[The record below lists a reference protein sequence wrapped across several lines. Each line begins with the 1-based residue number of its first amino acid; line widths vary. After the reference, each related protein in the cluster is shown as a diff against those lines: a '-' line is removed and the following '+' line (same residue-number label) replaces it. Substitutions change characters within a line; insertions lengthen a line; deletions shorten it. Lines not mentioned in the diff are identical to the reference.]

1 MRVVCIGYFMSHA
14 LPLRIVFAGTPEFAA
29 QHLDALVSSHHELV
43 GVYTQPDRPAGRGKK
58 LQASPVKQRALAAGL
73 QVYQP
78 QHLKDAQAQQQL
90 AELNADIMVVV
101 AYGLLLPQTVLDM
114 PRLGCIN
121 VHASILPRWR
131 GAAPIQRAIE
141 AGDAVTGITIMQMD
155 AGLDTGQMLSIFECP
170 ITPTD
175 TALDLHDRL
184 AQIGPQALLQTLDE
198 IARGEV
204 HAETQDDQLAT
215 YARKLDKQEAQIN
228 WQEPAAIIARRIR
241 AFNPFPVAYT
251 LLHSERLRIYQAH
264 ESDSAGDAAP
274 GTVLENHKQLVVAC
288 GDGTALALDVLQLP
302 GKKALPITAVLNG
315 MAEKLSPGTKLGA
328 L

>member
-1 MRVVCIGYFMSHA
+1 MSHA
-14 LPLRIVFAGTPEFAA
+14 SPLNIVFAGTPEFAS
-29 QHLDALVSSHHELV
+29 QHLDALISSHHTIV

-58 LQASPVKQRALAAGL
+58 MQASPVKQRAQAAGL

-78 QHLKDAQAQQQL
+78 PGLKDAQAQQQL

-101 AYGLLLPQTVLDM
+101 AYGLLLPQIVLDT

-155 AGLDTGQMLSIFECP
+155 AGLDTGQMLSVHDCAIEP
-170 ITPTD
+170 AD
-175 TALDLHDRL
+175 TAASLHDRL
-184 AQIGPQALLQTLDE
+184 AKMGPRALLQTLDK
-198 IARGEV
+198 IAEGDVRG
-204 HAETQDDQLAT
+204 ETQDDRLAT

-228 WQEPAAIIARRIR
+228 WQDPAAVIARRIR

-251 LLHSERLRIYQAH
+251 LLHNERLRIYQAH
-264 ESDSAGDAAP
+264 ESGPAGDAAP
-274 GTVLENHKQLVVAC
+274 GTVLENDKQLVVAC
-288 GDGTALALDVLQLP
+288 GDGTSLALDVLQLP
-302 GKKALPITAVLNG
+302 GKKALPVAAVLNG

-328 L
+328 P